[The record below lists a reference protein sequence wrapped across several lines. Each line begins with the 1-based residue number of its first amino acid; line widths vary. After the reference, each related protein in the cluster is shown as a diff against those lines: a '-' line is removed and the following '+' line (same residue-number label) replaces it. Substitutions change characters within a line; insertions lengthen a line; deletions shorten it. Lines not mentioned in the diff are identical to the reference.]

1 MSVNDVFGDAKF
13 GSNKAHWF
21 KFPKEGGTLVL
32 RILPPYASLKNSGK
46 WSKYY
51 AIHFGYRDT
60 KGRMRPFESSEV
72 KNRGNGMVEVA
83 DPALERIKALKA
95 GLQKAQIEGNKD
107 LATKISEQLRV
118 FNLKKSYYMNVMDLE
133 GKIGVFSIGYK
144 MKMALDAKITELQ
157 QRGINPLAVTGG
169 RYFAFTRTGTG
180 ANTVITV
187 DVYRDPRTD
196 QQLESNLTNDVAQRM
211 LTEGTDLSGLYIK
224 PTPEEIG
231 QIVAANGKEVLE
243 QVFNKYRKN
252 GAELEV
258 AEDGGDEMEVE
269 ELLAPTA
276 PPAQTMTQP
285 VENTQ
290 PPVAAF
296 TVPTQT
302 APSGVTVSNPNSMSN
317 DEFFKKLG
325 LPT

>member
-1 MSVNDVFGDAKF
+1 MSINDVFGDAKF
-13 GSNKAHWF
+13 GSNKTHWF

-32 RILPPYASLKNSGK
+32 RILPPYGSLKKSGK
-46 WSKYY
+46 WAQYY
-51 AIHFGYRDT
+51 AIHFGYRDS

-72 KNRGNGMVEVA
+72 KNRANGMVEVV

-107 LATKISEQLRV
+107 MVTKISEQLRV
-118 FNLKKSYYMNVMDLE
+118 FNLKKSYYMNVMDLD

-157 QRGINPLAVTGG
+157 QRGINPLGVAGG

-180 ANTVITV
+180 ANTVINV
-187 DVYRDPRTD
+187 EVYRDPRTD
-196 QQLESNLTNDVAQRM
+196 QQLESTLTADVAQRM
-211 LTEGTDLSGLYIK
+211 LSEGVDLSTLYVK
-224 PTPEEIG
+224 PTSEEIG

-243 QVFNKYRKN
+243 QVLNKYRKN
-252 GAELEV
+252 SSELEV
-258 AEDGGDEMEVE
+258 QDDGGDGEMEVE
-269 ELLAPTA
+269 ALLTTPTQTA
-276 PPAQTMTQP
+276 TPAAQP
-285 VENTQ
+285 VATTQ
-290 PPVAAF
+290 APVAAF

-302 APSGVTVSNPNSMSN
+302 APSTVTVQNPSQMSN

-325 LPT
+325 L